1 MDYFS
6 KVSNFSNYNYY
17 DFNVTFS
24 FIKKNNTQNIMF
36 GGCLPAI

>member
-1 MDYFS
+1 MDYLS

-17 DFNVTFS
+17 DFNVTY
-24 FIKKNNTQNIMF
+24 FIKKINTQNIMF

>member
-6 KVSNFSNYNYY
+6 KVRTFQTIYNYY
-17 DFNVTFS
+17 DFNVTC
-24 FIKKNNTQNIMF
+24 FILKNNTQNIMF